1 MQEQPYTILHIAPR
15 FLCLYACTCLIRKC
29 VHTFDDFNLMSV
41 KTRRGLAFSHAGAA
55 GQEVDVGEDF
65 ADQFADEFRAF
76 VNELQL
82 VVRGTLDVDSSSWHQ
97 FHLLKK
103 IITRKFNASHKW
115 RFMKIRR
122 CFTLLMH
129 INWTAA

>member
-1 MQEQPYTILHIAPR
+1 MQEHTYTILHIAPR

-82 VVRGTLDVDSSSWHQ
+82 VVRGTLDVDSGSWHQ

-103 IITRKFNASHKW
+103 ISTR
-115 RFMKIRR
+115 
-122 CFTLLMH
+122 
-129 INWTAA
+129 INYVN